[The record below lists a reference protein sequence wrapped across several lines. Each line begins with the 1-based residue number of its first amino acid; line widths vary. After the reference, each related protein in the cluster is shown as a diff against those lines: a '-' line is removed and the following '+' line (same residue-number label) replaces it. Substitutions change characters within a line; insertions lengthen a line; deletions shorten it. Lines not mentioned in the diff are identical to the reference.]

1 MTYLTQGIQMYN
13 SGTAN
18 PYSIGVKQMC
28 VIDDHVPQEG
38 WAMEI
43 LIFILCSP
51 SEGILLFSMDT

>member
-1 MTYLTQGIQMYN
+1 MYN